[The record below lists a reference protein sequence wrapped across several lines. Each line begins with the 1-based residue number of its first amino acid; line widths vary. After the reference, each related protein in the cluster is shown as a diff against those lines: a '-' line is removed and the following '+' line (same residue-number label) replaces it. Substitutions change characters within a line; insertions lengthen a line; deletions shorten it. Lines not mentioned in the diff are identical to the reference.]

1 MPRLFIFAIG
11 GTGSRVLRSLTMLL
25 ATGVKPAGG
34 RDYEI
39 VPVIIDPHKGNEDLK
54 RTERLLK
61 NYRSII
67 REAGTGN
74 GFFGTKMATLED
86 IVPSENRARG
96 SFTFGLQQVSN
107 TRFKEYIGLDQLS
120 PPSKALAE
128 ILFSGSSVNKHHDE
142 VDLLDVE
149 MDIGFVGNPNIGSVV
164 LNQFKDSEEF
174 REIGSNFK
182 DGDRIFIIS
191 SIFGGTGAAG
201 FPVILKNIR
210 GAMDN
215 PGIDGAGFLR
225 NAPIGALSVMPYF
238 NVEKD
243 TESPIQR
250 ADFIAKTKAA
260 LHYYK
265 DNVTGNNS
273 VNALYYI
280 ADDHIGKPYKNDPG
294 DGGQRNDAHFVE
306 LASAI
311 AVIDFLSIPDAELK
325 CEEGKAV
332 DPVYK
337 EFGIRKDTGEVTFS
351 ELEDETER
359 LISLRLSQF
368 ALFRMFV
375 NEHLSEA
382 ISKQPWSISVPELN
396 MQFFNNTFHRTHVS
410 EFLNAYGD
418 WLKEMTSNQRSFS
431 PFNLIA
437 EIPALVKGR
446 KANSPWHKK
455 KVDENLV
462 NEELTKAA
470 KDIAFPNAEG
480 KLIRIFHD
488 ATARILTGRFGMKA
502 PQA

>member
-11 GTGSRVLRSLTMLL
+11 GTGSRVLRSLTLLL
-25 ATGVKPAGG
+25 ASGVKPTGNQE
-34 RDYEI
+34 YEI

-54 RTERLLK
+54 RTERLLW
-61 NYRSII
+61 NFRSII

-74 GFFGTKMATLED
+74 GFFSTRVATLED
-86 IVPSENRARG
+86 ISPSDNQARG

-107 TRFKEYIGLDQLS
+107 TRFKDYIELNQM
-120 PPSKALAE
+120 SKESQALAE
-128 ILFSGSSVNKHHDE
+128 ILFSGKSVNKRHEE

-164 LNQFKDSEEF
+164 LNQFKDSDEF

-182 DGDRIFIIS
+182 HGDRIFIIS

-225 NAPIGALSVMPYF
+225 DAPIGALTVMPYF

-243 TESPIQR
+243 EESPIQR

-265 DNVTGNNS
+265 DNVTGNNAI
-273 VNALYYI
+273 NALYYI

-306 LASAI
+306 LASAL
-311 AVIDFLSIPDAELK
+311 AVIDFLSIPDAELR
-325 CEEGKAV
+325 CDDGSAL

-337 EFGIRKDTGEVTFS
+337 EFGIRQDAAEVTFS
-351 ELEDETER
+351 ALEDKTER
-359 LISLRLSQF
+359 MVSMRLSQL
-368 ALFRMFV
+368 ALFRKFV
-375 NEHLSEA
+375 NDHLSTA
-382 ISKQPWSISVPELN
+382 IDTQPWSMSGPKLDKP
-396 MQFFNNTFHRTHVS
+396 FFNDTFYRTHVT
-410 EFLNAYGD
+410 EFLNAYGG
-418 WLKEMTSNQRSFS
+418 WLNEMAGNQRSFS
-431 PFNLIA
+431 PFDLDA
-437 EIPALVKGR
+437 EIKALVKGR
-446 KANSPWHKK
+446 TTNTGIFMP
-455 KVDENLV
+455 KVDDKLV
-462 NEELTKAA
+462 NEELNKCVRGRTYGS
-470 KDIAFPNAEG
+470 PEG
-480 KLIRIFHD
+480 KLLKTFHY
-488 ATARILTGRFGMKA
+488 ATERILSRRFGMTA

>member
-25 ATGVKPAGG
+25 ASGVRPISGEE
-34 RDYEI
+34 YEI

-54 RTERLLK
+54 RTERLLW

-67 REAGTGN
+67 KEAGTGN
-74 GFFGTKMATLED
+74 GFFGTKVATLED
-86 IVPSENRARG
+86 IVPSENQARG

-107 TRFKEYIGLDQLS
+107 TRFKEYIGLNQLS
-120 PPSKALAE
+120 PESRALAE
-128 ILFSGSSVNKHHDE
+128 ILFSGKSVNKHHNE

-164 LNQFKDSEEF
+164 LNQFKDSREF

-182 DGDRIFIIS
+182 DRDRIFIIS

-215 PGIDGAGFLR
+215 PDIDGAYFLC
-225 NAPIGALSVMPYF
+225 NAPIGALTVMPYF

-243 TESPIQR
+243 ENSPIQR

-306 LASAI
+306 LASAL
-311 AVIDFLSIPDAELK
+311 AVIDFLSIHDNELK
-325 CEEGKAV
+325 CNEGKAQ

-337 EFGIRKDTGEVTFS
+337 EFGIRKNADDITFS

-359 LISLRLSQF
+359 MLSMRLSQL
-368 ALFRMFV
+368 ALFRKFLD
-375 NEHLSEA
+375 EHLSEA
-382 ISKQPWSISVPELN
+382 QDKQPWSMSAPELGKG
-396 MQFFNNTFHRTHVS
+396 FFNDTFYRTHVI
-410 EFLNAYGD
+410 EFLTAYGG
-418 WLKEMTSNQRSFS
+418 WLNEMANNQRSFA
-431 PFNLIA
+431 PFNLGSA
-437 EIPALVKGR
+437 IPALIRGR
-446 KANSPWHKK
+446 SANEPWFRK
-455 KVDENLV
+455 KVDANLV
-462 NEELTKAA
+462 NEELSKLA
-470 KDIAFPNAEG
+470 KNRSFANAEA
-480 KLIRIFHD
+480 KLLKIFHD
-488 ATARILTGRFGMKA
+488 ATERILTGRFGMKTPRA
-502 PQA
+502 

>member
-25 ATGVKPAGG
+25 ASGVKPSS
-34 RDYEI
+34 REDYEI

-54 RTERLLK
+54 RTERLLW

-67 REAGTGN
+67 KEAGTGN
-74 GFFGTKMATLED
+74 GFFGTKVATLED
-86 IVPSENRARG
+86 IVPSENQVRG

-107 TRFKEYIGLDQLS
+107 TRFRDYIGLDQLS
-120 PPSKALAE
+120 PESRALAE
-128 ILFSGSSVNKHHDE
+128 ILFSGKSVNKHHDE

-164 LNQFKDSEEF
+164 LNQFKDSREF

-182 DGDRIFIIS
+182 NRDRIFIIS

-215 PGIDGAGFLR
+215 PAIDGAGFLR
-225 NAPIGALSVMPYF
+225 DAPIGALSVMPYF

-243 TESPIQR
+243 DNSPIQR

-265 DNVTGNNS
+265 ENVTGNKA

-294 DGGQRNDAHFVE
+294 DGGQQNDAHFVE
-306 LASAI
+306 LASAL
-311 AVIDFLSIPDAELK
+311 AVIDFLSIPDAELT
-325 CEEGKAV
+325 CDEGKAL

-337 EFGIRKDTGEVTFS
+337 EFGIRKDTGDVTFS
-351 ELEDETER
+351 DLEDETER
-359 LISLRLSQF
+359 MVSLRLSQL
-368 ALFRMFV
+368 ALVRKFV
-375 NEHLSEA
+375 NEHLSDT
-382 ISKQPWSISVPELN
+382 IGTQPWN
-396 MQFFNNTFHRTHVS
+396 MEPPLLDQRFFNDTFHRTHLT
-410 EFLNAYGD
+410 EFLDAYGA
-418 WLKEMTSNQRSFS
+418 WMNEMANNQRSFA
-431 PFNLIA
+431 PFA
-437 EIPALVKGR
+437 PQAPIPAMVKGR
-446 KANSPWHKK
+446 QVNGGFFSK
-455 KVDENLV
+455 KVDHHLV
-462 NEELTKAA
+462 NEELNRVAR
-470 KDIAFPNAEG
+470 NGSYGSSEG
-480 KLIRIFHD
+480 KLLRILHD
-488 ATARILTGRFGMKA
+488 ATERIFTGRFGLKA